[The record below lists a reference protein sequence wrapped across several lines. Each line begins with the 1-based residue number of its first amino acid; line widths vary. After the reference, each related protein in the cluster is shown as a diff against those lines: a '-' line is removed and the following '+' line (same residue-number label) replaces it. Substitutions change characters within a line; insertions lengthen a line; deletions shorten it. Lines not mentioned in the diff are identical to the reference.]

1 VANVAA
7 EPGAGAE
14 GRPALTRH
22 LIKLIWNRKRQNFL
36 LTVEMF
42 FSFMTLFG
50 VVLMAAHYLNNSRQP
65 LGYEID
71 RVWSLSVDRK
81 EPDQDPAVKARHRQ
95 TYEQVLIAL
104 RELPQVEA
112 VGAAFTGPYAN
123 ANWNSGSKLAGGR
136 RIDYGV
142 NNVTDSYAELMKIP
156 IVEGRWFS
164 REDDAATHTP
174 VVINRRMA
182 REIFGDETAA
192 GKVIQE
198 EHDKDRPRDPTEKPD
213 IKRVIGVVEDFRQN
227 GELSSPG
234 NYLFFRMRFDPPD
247 PKAAIPER
255 IYVRLAPGTAAAF
268 EETLVKRAMA
278 AAGTWSFEVEPL
290 DAMRVDK
297 LRQYSIPLMVVGTI
311 AGFLL
316 LMVGLGLTGV
326 VWQSVTQRIREFGLR
341 RAKGATIRSVRAQV
355 LTEMMIM
362 TSLALIV
369 GIVLLAQAPLLPLP
383 SEMSVIPTPVYVG
396 SIIISALA
404 IYLLTLLCG
413 WQPSRLATRI
423 QPAEALHYE

>member
-1 VANVAA
+1 M
-7 EPGAGAE
+7 
-14 GRPALTRH
+14 TRH
-22 LIKLIWNRKRQNFL
+22 LLRLIWNRKRQNFL

-42 FSFMTLFG
+42 FSFLTLFG
-50 VVLMAAHYLNNSRQP
+50 VVLIAAQYINNSRQP

-71 RVWSLSVDRK
+71 RVWSMSVDRK
-81 EPDQDPAVKARHRQ
+81 ESDQDPAVKVRHRQ
-95 TYEQVLIAL
+95 TYEQVLMAL
-104 RELPQVEA
+104 RDLPQVEA

-123 ANWNSGSKLAGGR
+123 SSWGSGSRLAGGR
-136 RIDYGV
+136 RVDYGV
-142 NNVTDSYAELMKIP
+142 NNVTDSYAELLKIP
-156 IVEGRWFS
+156 VIEGRWFS
-164 REDDAATHTP
+164 REDDAATWTP
-174 VVINRRMA
+174 VVVNLRLA
-182 REIFGDETAA
+182 REIFGDETAV

-198 EHDKDRPRDPTEKPD
+198 ERGSDEPPPDPNEKTT
-213 IKRVIGVVEDFRQN
+213 IKRVIGVVEDFRQD

-234 NYLFFRMRFDPPD
+234 NYLFYRMRFDPPD
-247 PKAAIPER
+247 PRASLPER
-255 IYVRLAPGTAAAF
+255 IFVRLAPGTPAAF
-268 EETLVKRAMA
+268 EETLVRKAMA
-278 AAGTWSFEVEPL
+278 TAGAWSFEVEPL

-297 LRQYSIPLMVVGTI
+297 LRQYTIPLMVVGTI

-369 GIVLLAQAPLLPLP
+369 GVALIAQLPLLPLP
-383 SEMSVIPTPVYVG
+383 SEMRVIPAPVFIG
-396 SIIISALA
+396 SIVVSAIA
-404 IYLLTLLCG
+404 IYGLTLLCG

>member
-1 VANVAA
+1 V
-7 EPGAGAE
+7 
-14 GRPALTRH
+14 TRH

-50 VVLMAAHYLNNSRQP
+50 VVLMGAHFLNNSRMP

-81 EPDQDPAVKARHRQ
+81 ESDQDPAVKARHRQ
-95 TYEQVLIAL
+95 TYEQVLMAL

-112 VGAAFTGPYAN
+112 VGAGFTGPYAN
-123 ANWNSGSKLAGGR
+123 SNWGSGSRLAGGR
-136 RIDYGV
+136 QIDYGV

-156 IVEGRWFS
+156 VVEGRWFS
-164 REDDAATHTP
+164 REDDAATYTP
-174 VVINRRMA
+174 VVVNRRMA
-182 REIFGDETAA
+182 RDIFGDESAV

-198 EHDKDRPRDPTEKPD
+198 EPEKDAPRDPTAKPD
-213 IKRVIGVVEDFRQN
+213 VKRVIGVVEDFRQN

-234 NYLFFRMRFDPPD
+234 NYLFYRMRLDSPD
-247 PKAAIPER
+247 PRAATPER
-255 IYVRLAPGTAAAF
+255 IYVRLAPGTPAAF
-268 EETLVKRAMA
+268 EETLVKKAMA

-297 LRQYSIPLMVVGTI
+297 LYQYTIPLMVVGTI

-341 RAKGATIRSVRAQV
+341 RAKGATIRSIRAQV

-369 GIVLLAQAPLLPLP
+369 GIVLLAQLPLLPLP
-383 SEMSVIPTPVYVG
+383 SEMRVISAPVFVG
-396 SIIISALA
+396 SIIVSALA

>member
-1 VANVAA
+1 M
-7 EPGAGAE
+7 
-14 GRPALTRH
+14 TRH
-22 LIKLIWNRKRQNFL
+22 LIRLIWNRKRQNFL

-42 FSFMTLFG
+42 FSFLTLFG
-50 VVLMAAHYLNNSRQP
+50 VVLVAAHYINNSRQP

-71 RVWSLSVDRK
+71 RVWSMSVDRK
-81 EPDQDPAVKARHRQ
+81 ESDQDPAVKARHRQ
-95 TYEQVLIAL
+95 TYEQVLMAL
-104 RELPQVEA
+104 RDLPQVEA

-123 ANWNSGSKLAGGR
+123 SNWGSGSRLAGGR
-136 RIDYGV
+136 DVDYGV
-142 NNVTDSYAELMKIP
+142 NNATDSYAALLKIP

-164 REDDAATHTP
+164 REDDAATWTP
-174 VVINRRMA
+174 VVVNRRLA
-182 REIFGDETAA
+182 REIFGDETAV

-198 EHDKDRPRDPTEKPD
+198 EREADQPPPDPKEKPT
-213 IKRVIGVVEDFRQN
+213 IKRVIGVVDDFRQN

-234 NYLFFRMRFDPPD
+234 NYLFYRMRFDPPD
-247 PKAAIPER
+247 PKAALPER
-255 IYVRLAPGTAAAF
+255 IFIRLAPGTPAAF
-268 EETLVKRAMA
+268 EETLVRKAMA
-278 AAGTWSFEVEPL
+278 AAGAWSFEVEPL

-297 LRQYSIPLMVVGTI
+297 LREYTIPLMVVGTI
-311 AGFLL
+311 AAFLL

-369 GIVLLAQAPLLPLP
+369 GIALIAQLPLLPLP
-383 SEMSVIPTPVYVG
+383 SEMRVIPAPVFIG
-396 SIIISALA
+396 SIIVSVLA